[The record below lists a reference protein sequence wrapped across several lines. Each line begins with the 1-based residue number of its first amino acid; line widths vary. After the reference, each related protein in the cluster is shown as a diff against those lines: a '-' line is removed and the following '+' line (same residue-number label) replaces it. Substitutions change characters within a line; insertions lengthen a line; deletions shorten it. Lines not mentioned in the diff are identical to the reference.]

1 MTAGL
6 VNRMDE
12 NRELT
17 MDDYLAM
24 LRRRLKVILI
34 PALLAPLAGFL
45 VSYAFRP
52 KFTAQSTVLVEAQ
65 KVPDNYV
72 QPVITADFTQRIQT
86 LSQQVLSPSR
96 LRSMIKTLGLVKP
109 AEEDKL
115 IEDKLIEDI
124 QLNVSVDPV
133 ITSMSAAANQAGV
146 AAAKRMKSHA
156 TDEPVP
162 GFNVNFTGSDATRA
176 QKICDALTEAIVN
189 QNLKSRA
196 EVAQSTTEFL
206 GRQLDDAKK
215 ALDDQDNKLADFK
228 KKYMG
233 QLPGDVD
240 NNMRMLMSLNSQLD
254 ATTQTLSRAQQ
265 DKAYTESMLAQQL
278 TAWKSSLSSTN
289 PQTLEQGLTQLQAQL
304 LQLQARYTDDYPDVI
319 KTKADIA
326 EVEKKLK
333 EVNAAAANSTDSS
346 DKASASEPPE
356 IRQLRLQIHQYQ
368 SVIEQATVDQK
379 RLQSQIN
386 VYQSRTAMSP
396 GVEEQYKLLTR
407 DNDNA
412 QAFYKD
418 LLAKKDSAQLGTSME
433 DQREGEQMNI
443 LVPASLPDD
452 PSFPNRPIFAAGGLG
467 AGLGLGLLI
476 AIILEFSDRSIRTE
490 KDAAAI
496 MDLPLLI
503 SVPWLGE
510 DEDKAANGNGNVR
523 RRFWGRGSPPSPKE
537 HENVEV

>member
-1 MTAGL
+1 MISWPPRAAGL
-6 VNRMDE
+6 VNSMSE

-34 PALLAPLAGFL
+34 PVLLAPLAGFM
-45 VSYAFRP
+45 VSYVFPP
-52 KFTAQSTVLVEAQ
+52 KYTSQSTVLVEGQ

-72 QPVITADFTQRIQT
+72 MPVITSDFTQRVQT
-86 LSQQVLSPSR
+86 LSQEVLSPTR
-96 LRSMIKTLGLVKP
+96 LRPVIQSLALVKP
-109 AEEDKL
+109 DEEDKL
-115 IEDKLIEDI
+115 ISDI
-124 QLNVSVDPV
+124 QQNMSVEPV
-133 ITSMSAAANQAGV
+133 ITSMSAAA
-146 AAAKRMKSHA
+146 AASPGAKKSRPSA
-156 TDEPVP
+156 TNEPVP
-162 GFNVNFTGSDATRA
+162 GFTVNYTDSNAVRA
-176 QKICDALTEAIVN
+176 QKICNAVTSLIVDE
-189 QNLKSRA
+189 NLRSRA
-196 EVAQSTTEFL
+196 GIAQSTTEFL
-206 GRQLDDAKK
+206 GRQVEDAKR
-215 ALDDQDNKLADFK
+215 AIDDQDAKLAAFK
-228 KKYMG
+228 KQYMG

-368 SVIEQATVDQK
+368 SVIEQATLDQK
-379 RLQSQIN
+379 RLQSAIS
-386 VYQSRTAMSP
+386 VYQNRTAMSP
-396 GVEEQYKLLTR
+396 GIEEQYKLLTR

-418 LLAKKDSAQLGTSME
+418 LLAKKSSAELGTSME
-433 DQREGEQMNI
+433 NQQQGEQMHI
-443 LVPASLPDD
+443 LAGAGLPDS
-452 PSFPNRPIFAAGGLG
+452 PSFPNRPIFAAGGLSVG
-467 AGLGLGLLI
+467 LALGLII
-476 AIILEFSDRSIRTE
+476 AMWLEFSDKSIRTE

-510 DEDKAANGNGNVR
+510 DEDDAAAKSNGR
-523 RRFWGRGSPPSPKE
+523 RRFWGRGDPPSPKE